1 MKQLKSV
8 YLFIIIFAV
17 LFQCKG
23 KNEEPNIFRARVSFI
38 QGTITVTSENGMQK
52 KISIGS
58 SLEEKDK
65 IETGKDSYLEL
76 LLVSGAKIRLK
87 SQTNLVLQE
96 LSPDKKNTELKL
108 LNGTLISTVNK
119 KNKEESFKVE
129 TPTAVAGVR
138 GTLFLIKVETKDGEI
153 RTQLGV
159 KEGQV
164 VINGIN
170 KSLEEIVVQANEEVV
185 EVQNQKFEK
194 RSLNASLEREFSFAE
209 EDDNTIKFYG
219 EKSTEEMIRKKYKK
233 LEVITLS
240 DGTKL
245 RGVIS
250 SMGEKEITI
259 ETPEGTAIIPREKLA
274 KQEMAK

>member
-1 MKQLKSV
+1 MKLPETKHKSWG
-8 YLFIIIFAV
+8 YFM
-17 LFQCKG
+17 
-23 KNEEPNIFRARVSFI
+23 R
-38 QGTITVTSENGMQK
+38 
-52 KISIGS
+52 
-58 SLEEKDK
+58 
-65 IETGKDSYLEL
+65 L
-76 LLVSGAKIRLK
+76 L
-87 SQTNLVLQE
+87 
-96 LSPDKKNTELKL
+96 
-108 LNGTLISTVNK
+108 
-119 KNKEESFKVE
+119 E

-250 SMGEKEITI
+250 SMGEK
-259 ETPEGTAIIPREKLA
+259 
-274 KQEMAK
+274 